1 MLFMLGVTLILFTG
15 VVTGYIEILSGDFY
29 IEGVFT
35 LYAGQGDEPCARLV
49 PRSVQH
55 LEAVRYRIQQT
66 STIKIGLRVHAT
78 CGNVSRAQEIAYNIS
93 QMLGDPYSKS
103 IAVIGPES
111 NEDTEVVS
119 RLLSALPPSFR
130 PMQISFSADSNVFD
144 NREIYKNFFRVI
156 PTEMA
161 KSKAIVEFM
170 SGMLW
175 TYMAIIHD
183 NTTHSVSMVA
193 NIQSLHGDDG
203 RYICFPHVL
212 SRPADT
218 SRDITED
225 LEEILFGVK
234 STRGLIII
242 GDTNLISSVMAG
254 LEKFEFN
261 TTDNNYMRPVIIAVE
276 NEPFSVP
283 DIAPAY
289 NASKGMYAISPSILT
304 NTAFHK
310 HWNVSLTNTNLS
322 GNWFVR
328 KLAEQKEDNNT
339 SNAHLFD
346 ITQLSI
352 YSTYAQISVDVI
364 LKSMSQLCQVSSQ
377 CTGLDTAQ
385 LSTTASRLSYVST
398 IGNMLI
404 SFGPNIPNAQ
414 LTMSNA
420 LATFYDLDVLNNI
433 RKSETS
439 AFGFEKIF
447 QISSYGG
454 NVLSTNRIHQYYRN
468 GTEQSYP
475 TFLKPQCPDGR
486 KCTEC
491 RQIAPLPI
499 DVTKGDLYIVGIVPV
514 HTVLNDVL
522 ACGSVKQGGLDVA
535 ESIKAAV
542 KEAKLSYSDKIPDAS
557 IGVIIIDSCNSR
569 QIVAARLLQLLN
581 QGIYEDGKFTE
592 VRSKIIGYIG
602 GWVSDNSIMVASI
615 LTQIKSVQ
623 ISYGSTSP
631 VLSDRTLYPYFMRMI
646 PNDLHQGSKMIELV
660 KSTGSDLIQILYSD
674 TAYGRGGKDALV
686 EHADKNGVCVA
697 QIVKVE
703 QKTNID
709 LEMIRTQLT
718 QKGLP
723 KLVLVFL
730 SSFDVV
736 KVIEILKQLQGYTF
750 IASEDW
756 GNRDILANG
765 ENLVGSITLA
775 NEIPI
780 PDYLKKHIEDAS
792 KQKQKQQW
800 LLEYMEDY
808 FDCYYEWRFDKTT
821 HRKPCS
827 VDQYLQPCLRATDTC
842 FKIDTWS
849 PFAAIG
855 VETLLKGAKE
865 TLHHLCNG
873 NTSTI
878 CKAYLEK
885 PETLINNIKN
895 QQVAYNLRSLK
906 PIFHNTTHDGLIDF
920 VTYRVTQDSKGL
932 FYEEIETPKDFPKS
946 TCSENFHESCNT
958 CFAKMSEKPDENGS
972 GTRENKS
979 YVIAMG
985 VFIGITVAL
994 VAALVASICYYR
1006 RSKGSNDTYLT
1017 PFVDDPGYLRPTEI
1031 MHRSVDG
1038 IDQSSQMGGDSSG
1051 ISGCSVNKMT
1061 DDSQSDHTAG
1071 RILAKP
1077 CPGNATVT
1085 PTPVSTEQPAEILP
1099 SNNCCEFL
1107 RSDSE
1112 LPVPLNNL
1120 NFGNIPP
1127 IPKQQTKNLYV

>member
-1 MLFMLGVTLILFTG
+1 MLFKLGVTLILFTG
-15 VVTGYIEILSGDFY
+15 VVTGYIEIMGGDFY

-35 LYAGQGDEPCARLV
+35 LYAGHGGEPCARLV

-55 LEAVRYRIQQT
+55 LEAVRYRLQQT
-66 STIKIGLRVHAT
+66 STFKIGLRVHAT

-93 QMLGDPYSKS
+93 QMLGDRHSKS
-103 IAVIGPES
+103 IAVIGPEA

-119 RLLSALPPSFR
+119 RLLSALPRSFR
-130 PMQISFSADSNVFD
+130 PMQISFSADSNMFD

-170 SGMLW
+170 SGRLW

-193 NIQSLHGDDG
+193 NIQSLHGNDG

-225 LEEILFGVK
+225 LEDILFGVK

-261 TTDNNYMRPVIIAVE
+261 TTDNNYTRPVIIVVE

-289 NASKGMYAISPSILT
+289 NASKGMYAISPSTLT
-304 NTAFHK
+304 DTAFHK
-310 HWNVSLTNTNLS
+310 HWNVSLTNTNFS

-328 KLAEQKEDNNT
+328 KLAEEKEDNNT

-414 LTMSNA
+414 LTMSNTS
-420 LATFYDLDVLNNI
+420 ATFYDLDVLNNI

-454 NVLSTNRIHQYYRN
+454 SVLSTNRIHQYYRN

-475 TFLKPQCPDGR
+475 TLLKPQCPDGR

-499 DVTKGDLYIVGIVPV
+499 DVTKGDLYVVGIVPV
-514 HTVLNDVL
+514 HTVLDDVL
-522 ACGSVKQGGLDVA
+522 TCGSVKQGGLDVA

-569 QIVAARLLQLLN
+569 QIVAAILLQLLN

-674 TAYGRGGKDALV
+674 TEYGRGGKGALV

-697 QIVKVE
+697 QIIKVE

-718 QKGLP
+718 QKGFP

-756 GNRDILANG
+756 GNRNILANG
-765 ENLVGSITLA
+765 KNLVGSITLA

-780 PDYLKKHIEDAS
+780 PYYLKKHIEDAS

-800 LLEYMEDY
+800 LLEYMKDY

-821 HRKPCS
+821 HRQPCN
-827 VDQYLQPCLRATDTC
+827 VDQYLQPCLVRVTETC

-865 TLHHLCNG
+865 TLHYLCNG

-906 PIFHNTTHDGLIDF
+906 HIFHNTTHDGLIDF
-920 VTYRVTQDSKGL
+920 VMYRVTQDSKGL

-1017 PFVDDPGYLRPTEI
+1017 PFGDDPVYLQPTEI
-1031 MHRSVDG
+1031 MHRTVDG
-1038 IDQSSQMGGDSSG
+1038 IDQSSQ
-1051 ISGCSVNKMT
+1051 N
-1061 DDSQSDHTAG
+1061 
-1071 RILAKP
+1071 
-1077 CPGNATVT
+1077 T
-1085 PTPVSTEQPAEILP
+1085 PTHVFTVQPAEILP
-1099 SNNCCEFL
+1099 SNNCSEFM

-1120 NFGNIPP
+1120 NCGNTPP
-1127 IPKQQTKNLYV
+1127 IPKQQTKNHYV